1 MVFLHG
7 WGGSKNSFGALS
19 DALSESYNVILLDF
33 YGFGETPSS
42 ERPLFV
48 RDYADGVLE
57 ILDKENIDKAVFI
70 GHSFGGRVATVLGA
84 EHKERVEKLV
94 LIDAAGVKP
103 RRGLKY
109 YFRVLLHKICMKLR
123 IKGLRGSSDY
133 AALGNTEKQTFKN
146 IVNEDLT
153 PLLKRIDAP
162 TLIIWGKDDKD
173 TPMYMAKIIE
183 KNIKNSGLTVLEGG
197 HFAYLTSHHTALNA
211 ISYFLKS

>member
-1 MVFLHG
+1 M
-7 WGGSKNSFGALS
+7 
-19 DALSESYNVILLDF
+19 DF
-33 YGFGETPSS
+33 YGFGETPAADK
-42 ERPLFV
+42 PLFV
-48 RDYADGVLE
+48 RDYADAVLE
-57 ILDKENIDKAVFI
+57 ILDKENIGKAVFI
-70 GHSFGGRVATVLGA
+70 GHSFGGRVAIVLGA
-84 EHKERVEKLV
+84 EHKDRVDRLV

-109 YFRVLLHKICMKLR
+109 YCRVFLHKLCVKLH

-133 AALGNTEKQTFKN
+133 SVLGSIEKETFKN

-153 PLLKRIDAP
+153 PLLKSIDAP

-173 TPMYMAKIIE
+173 TPTYMAKILE